1 MLIQGSVSQTS
12 DFCLFQHQITSNFY
26 PTVSSK
32 LNASN
37 NKPNKTRL
45 PSLNPKE
52 SEISLLDGEVVYNLR
67 KMLVSTQRRELLWVE
82 TITKHT
88 LGWEI
93 DERNL
98 KIMNLTYF
106 RPKMRR
112 MSKTKKKQP
121 SQRQICRQN
130 IRRQKFR
137 IYSSITRKILYQK
150 HQRKVRCAL

>member
-1 MLIQGSVSQTS
+1 
-12 DFCLFQHQITSNFY
+12 
-26 PTVSSK
+26 
-32 LNASN
+32 
-37 NKPNKTRL
+37 
-45 PSLNPKE
+45 
-52 SEISLLDGEVVYNLR
+52 
-67 KMLVSTQRRELLWVE
+67 MLVSTQRRELLWVE